1 MKIISLQSIGLGD
14 YDPTIE
20 GTPQPLVIEI
30 NHNYPY
36 SGRRVE
42 SIELVA
48 GGHTGIPDLDSMGS
62 MESLYY
68 RVTTS
73 DGHVRMLLER
83 AYIAEWA
90 GETND

>member
-1 MKIISLQSIGLGD
+1 MKIVSLQSIGLGD

-20 GTPQPLVIEI
+20 GMLQPLVIEI

-36 SGRRVE
+36 GARRVE

-73 DGHVRMLLER
+73 DKHVRMLPQQ

-90 GETND
+90 EVDE

>member
-1 MKIISLQSIGLGD
+1 MKIVSLQSIGLGD

-20 GTPQPLVIEI
+20 GVLQPLVIEI

-36 SGRRVE
+36 GGRRVE
-42 SIELVA
+42 SIELA
-48 GGHTGIPDLDSMGS
+48 GGGYTGIPDLDSMGA
-62 MESLYY
+62 MKNLYY

-83 AYIAEWA
+83 AYIAEWT
-90 GETND
+90 EEDE